1 MALIPPHAGL
11 KPWSTL
17 ALPHTMNKQGYKP
30 SGSQFVQSVL
40 DLEPRLAVFDCDG
53 TLWAGDSGEGF
64 FYWAM
69 EHGLMAK
76 DVAAWATAR
85 YRDYKAGKVD
95 EETMC
100 GEMVTIHA
108 GFSVEKLERGA
119 EEFFRKQIAMHI
131 FPPMQELTLQLGE
144 RGCEM
149 WAVSS
154 TNEWVVRA
162 GARRFGIP
170 QDHILAACAAVQGG
184 RCSSRLLR
192 VPTDEAK
199 AMALREQFPNGGID
213 VAFGNTVHD
222 VAMLSLA
229 QHAFAISPDAGLES
243 IARERGWTV
252 YRPSH
257 V

>member
-1 MALIPPHAGL
+1 MQYTRRSNSSA
-11 KPWSTL
+11 
-17 ALPHTMNKQGYKP
+17 
-30 SGSQFVQSVL
+30 SQFVQSVL
-40 DLEPRLAVFDCDG
+40 DLKPRLAVFDCDG

-69 EHGLMAK
+69 EHGLMEK
-76 DVAAWATAR
+76 EVASWAVAR

-100 GEMVTIHA
+100 GEMVTLHA
-108 GFSVEKLERGA
+108 GFSVEELERGA
-119 EEFFRKQIAMHI
+119 EEFLREMIAMHI
-131 FPPMQELTLQLGE
+131 FPPMQELTMELGE

-170 QDHILAACAAVQGG
+170 PDHILAACAAIEGG
-184 RCSSRLLR
+184 RCSSRLLQ
-192 VPTDEAK
+192 VPTGDGKATALQEA
-199 AMALREQFPNGGID
+199 LSDRVID

-229 QHAFAISPDAGLES
+229 RHAFAISPDADLEAV
-243 IARERGWTV
+243 ARERGWTV
-252 YRPSH
+252 YHPEPDKAH
-257 V
+257 

>member
-1 MALIPPHAGL
+1 MSNP
-11 KPWSTL
+11 S
-17 ALPHTMNKQGYKP
+17 NKP

-40 DLEPRLAVFDCDG
+40 DLNPRLAVFDCDG
-53 TLWAGDSGEGF
+53 TLWAGDAGEGF

-69 EHGLMAK
+69 EHGLMPK
-76 DVAAWATAR
+76 DVAARAVAR

-100 GEMVTIHA
+100 GEMVTVHA
-108 GFSVEKLERGA
+108 GFTQAELERGA
-119 EEFFRKQIAMHI
+119 EEFFREKIATRI
-131 FPPMQELTLQLGE
+131 FQPMQELTLQLAE
-144 RGCEM
+144 RGCEV

-170 QDHILAACAAVQGG
+170 PERVLAACAAIEGG
-184 RCSSRLLR
+184 RCSSRLLM
-192 VPTDEAK
+192 VPTDEGK
-199 AMALREQFPNGGID
+199 AVALRERFPNGGID

-222 VAMLSLA
+222 VAMLELA
-229 QHAFAISPDAGLES
+229 RHAFAVSPDASLEA

-252 YRPSH
+252 YDPGH
-257 V
+257 D

>member
-1 MALIPPHAGL
+1 MKKATEFA
-11 KPWSTL
+11 
-17 ALPHTMNKQGYKP
+17 
-30 SGSQFVQSVL
+30 QSVL
-40 DLEPRLAVFDCDG
+40 DLKPRLAVFDCDG
-53 TLWAGDSGEGF
+53 TLWAGDAGEAF

-69 EHGLMAK
+69 DHELMRK
-76 DVAAWATAR
+76 DVAARAAAR

-100 GEMVTIHA
+100 GEMVTVHA
-108 GFSVEKLERGA
+108 GFSITDLERGA
-119 EEFFRKQIAMHI
+119 EEFFREKVAMHI
-131 FPPMQELTLQLGE
+131 FPAMQELTMQLADS
-144 RGCEM
+144 GCEL

-162 GARRFGIP
+162 GARRFGIQP
-170 QDHILAACAAVQGG
+170 DHILAACASVENGC
-184 RCSSRLLR
+184 CSSRLLR

-199 AMALREQFPNGGID
+199 ATALRKQFPRGSID

-229 QHAFAISPDAGLES
+229 RHAFAIAPDAGLES

-252 YRPSH
+252 YRPLGN
-257 V
+257 